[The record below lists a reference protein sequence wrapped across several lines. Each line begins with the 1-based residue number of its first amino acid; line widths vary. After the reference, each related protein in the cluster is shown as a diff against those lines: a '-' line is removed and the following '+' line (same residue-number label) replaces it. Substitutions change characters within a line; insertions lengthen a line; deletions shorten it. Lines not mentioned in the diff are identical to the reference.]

1 MKERKKFFKKFKKKK
16 KNILATPGFEPTT
29 FCGEDF
35 YKTGTFMNVPRNFWQ
50 CELSAVSPDRAQSSV
65 F

>member
-1 MKERKKFFKKFKKKK
+1 MKERKKFFKKLKKKK

-29 FCGEDF
+29 LSGDNIS
-35 YKTGTFMNVPRNFWQ
+35 YKTGTFMNGP
-50 CELSAVSPDRAQSSV
+50 LATTGKVSSVQLAQSAP